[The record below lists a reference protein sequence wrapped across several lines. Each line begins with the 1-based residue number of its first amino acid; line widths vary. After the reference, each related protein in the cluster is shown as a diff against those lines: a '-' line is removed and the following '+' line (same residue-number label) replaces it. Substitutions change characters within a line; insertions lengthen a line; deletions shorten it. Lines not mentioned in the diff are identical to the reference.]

1 MAATM
6 MTGGLAGKLAAVL
19 TAGEL
24 AELAGLIG
32 PGPREHDVC
41 AEVTGQLV
49 AEARARGRSEGWQA
63 CMAEI
68 RATDAGIV
76 RDLEL
81 ELVRWTRLCAGC
93 IRAGRRRLRCQ
104 DCRPGSRARFGQPV
118 PGDYQGGPVMEPV
131 ENGRRA
137 LPSGKRPVREQ
148 KGPPRCYD

>member
-32 PGPREHDVC
+32 PDEHEHDTC

-49 AEARARGRSEGWQA
+49 AEALARGRSEGWQA
-63 CMAEI
+63 CMDEI

-76 RDLEL
+76 RNLEL
-81 ELVRWTRLCAGC
+81 ELVRWTRLCMGC
-93 IRAGRRRLRCQ
+93 RRAGRRRLRCQ
-104 DCRPGSRARFGQPV
+104 DCRPGPRARFGRPV
-118 PGDYQGGPVMEPV
+118 PGEYRGGPVVGPV
-131 ENGRRA
+131 ENEQRG
-137 LPSGKRPVREQ
+137 LPSGKRPVGEQ
-148 KGPPRCYD
+148 KDAARCYD